1 MPKPRTA
8 SSTGARSR
16 ARQKAKS
23 TPRPKTQSK
32 PANQP
37 ADDTQL
43 GALMSKSLDLA
54 EASLTL
60 GLNFVQRLGSTV
72 QEQVIDRLSHVGQS
86 FTQQAAE
93 PGQRAQARESET
105 EAPAQPKPAATR
117 PFAGVTNQQP
127 LFPGSAVRVSFSIN
141 NDSASAEKKVALK
154 LEALE
159 GEISRTRLE
168 GSVLSIEPASATI
181 AQMDFEKFIV
191 RGLVPMDTRS
201 DVYQGWIVVS
211 GDEQLR
217 IPLRL
222 VITGRR

>member
-23 TPRPKTQSK
+23 TPRPKAQSK
-32 PANQP
+32 PAKEP

-93 PGQRAQARESET
+93 HAKG
-105 EAPAQPKPAATR
+105 
-117 PFAGVTNQQP
+117 
-127 LFPGSAVRVSFSIN
+127 
-141 NDSASAEKKVALK
+141 
-154 LEALE
+154 
-159 GEISRTRLE
+159 
-168 GSVLSIEPASATI
+168 
-181 AQMDFEKFIV
+181 
-191 RGLVPMDTRS
+191 
-201 DVYQGWIVVS
+201 
-211 GDEQLR
+211 
-217 IPLRL
+217 
-222 VITGRR
+222 GR